1 MRRRAP
7 AREPGTHT
15 TDEPRAGSVVG
26 TRVAARVLVRVLDP
40 ALCPFLGEP
49 EVGFTL
55 RSGRTVWLAGPSG
68 AGKTSV
74 TRTLLAAAAGATAS
88 SGWRSASESAALG
101 FRCELSGPVGRVA
114 FVSQDAPL
122 IDSLTVESNLVL
134 ACQSRPGGG
143 GGGGSSSDTP
153 FASLAERCARLLQQA
168 ELDYSPNLLR
178 KFPSELSLGMR
189 RRVSLA
195 MSLGTEPD
203 TLVLDEPFSS
213 LDSAAARSIART
225 LIKLQLERGLAV
237 LLINHVA
244 ELGELM
250 RPDETVELVHVA
262 RDERA
267 AALVPAPP
275 PLILNLL
282 QQLLSQGAA
291 GGGGGTGGGG
301 SSLAA
306 RTGAELRALLLL
318 GLPLCG
324 MGGAL
329 VGGGFLT
336 LANSILKY
344 ADTAALLQVMPAGMR
359 SSPLFALARAKIET
373 VGADLLQTLKP
384 RVIGA
389 GLAYVTLVEL
399 APLVV
404 GMLMAGVLGAT
415 HGGRIATM
423 QATEEDALLRSM
435 GYRPW
440 RWTLVPALL
449 SAALGAPLLVA
460 ACAAGVLAAGVAALD
475 ETRAGNKT
483 LLWGALTQTATQ
495 HNLNG
500 GQYWQR
506 GLLSYPPFISVYRA
520 AGFLAVALLAS
531 ELATRKIVPA
541 NSARRVSHAV
551 AASVTSAFVAALLLE
566 LVFANLLLY
575 TMHLPDVDQ
584 LNSLSIDLKQLIKG
598 ET

>member
-7 AREPGTHT
+7 AARETVAQRTDTDPVAGTAV
-15 TDEPRAGSVVG
+15 AG
-26 TRVAARVLVRVLDP
+26 RVLVRVVDP
-40 ALCPFLGEP
+40 ALCPFSGE
-49 EVGFTL
+49 VVFTV

-101 FRCELSGPVGRVA
+101 FRLELSGPVGRVA

-143 GGGGSSSDTP
+143 GGGGGGSSNTQ

-168 ELDYSPNLLR
+168 ELDPSPDLLR

-195 MSLGTEPD
+195 MSLGTEPE

-225 LIKLQLERGLAV
+225 LIKLQQERGLAV

-250 RPDETVELVHVA
+250 CPAETVELVHVA
-262 RDERA
+262 REERA

-275 PLILNLL
+275 PLLPNLL
-282 QQLLSQGAA
+282 QQLLSQGAGS
-291 GGGGGTGGGG
+291 GGGVGGGG

-415 HGGRIATM
+415 HGGRVATM
-423 QATEEDALLRSM
+423 QATEEDALLISM

-449 SAALGAPLLVA
+449 AAALGAPLLVA
-460 ACAAGVLAAGVAALD
+460 ACTAGVLAAGVAALD
-475 ETRAGNKT
+475 EARAGNKT
-483 LLWGALTQTATQ
+483 LLWGALTQAATQ

-500 GQYWQR
+500 GQYWER
-506 GLLSYPPFISVYRA
+506 GLLAYPPFISVYRA

-531 ELATRKIVPA
+531 ELATRKIAPA
-541 NSARRVSHAV
+541 YSARRVSHAV
-551 AASVTSAFVAALLLE
+551 AASVTCAFVAALLLE

-575 TMHLPDVDQ
+575 TIHLPDVDQ
-584 LNSLSIDLKQLIKG
+584 LNSLSIDLRALIKG
-598 ET
+598 EA